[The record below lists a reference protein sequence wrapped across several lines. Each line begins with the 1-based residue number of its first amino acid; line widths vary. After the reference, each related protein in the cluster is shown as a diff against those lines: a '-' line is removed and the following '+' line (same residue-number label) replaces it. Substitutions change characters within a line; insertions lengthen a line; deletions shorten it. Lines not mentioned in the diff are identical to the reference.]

1 MIHGIRTVHLLAFA
15 SCALWA
21 GCHQAPDP
29 AQLTAVD
36 QLITTTDAALLT
48 LNELDR
54 TRYHRSDSLFQEQRD
69 SFAMYFHDTLDR
81 YPAKALGDQFIALR
95 ASQEMGAAHE
105 RMIAD
110 IATSSERLRTLRTDI
125 ANAAMGK
132 AQATSIVAAE
142 QQRHTIMIE
151 AVHRVIDNY
160 RLLQLAW
167 DRRDSVASLIA
178 DTNPPMVP

>member
-1 MIHGIRTVHLLAFA
+1 MIHGIRTAPLFAFT

-54 TRYHRSDSLFQEQRD
+54 TRYHRSDSLYQDQRG
-69 SFAMYFHDTLDR
+69 SFAMRFRDTLDR
-81 YPAKALGDQFIALR
+81 STAKALGDQFISLR
-95 ASQEMGAAHE
+95 ASQEMGTAHE
-105 RMIAD
+105 RTSAD
-110 IATSSERLRTLRTDI
+110 IAASSERLRTLHTDI
-125 ANAAMGK
+125 ANGAIDKEQAASLVTG
-132 AQATSIVAAE
+132 E
-142 QQRHTIMIE
+142 QQRHTTLIE

-160 RLLQLAW
+160 RMLQLAW
-167 DRRDSVASLIA
+167 DRRDSVAALIA
-178 DTNPPMVP
+178 DTKPPMVP